1 MIRIPP
7 THLVLVCA
15 LLVAAPLRAAPAA
28 PAGKPAPARPAGK
41 SAPAMPAG
49 KSAAAKPRRDATA
62 TATAPAARAVGSP
75 GSAAS
80 ASRRLDDV
88 RIEGEL
94 EVPRVTF
101 ITVRKP
107 HRFTDFTRATGVRSS
122 RRMAAE
128 AKLPAWI
135 PPPTGPTTEAQ
146 KESR

>member
-1 MIRIPP
+1 MNHLRL
-7 THLVLVCA
+7 TSLVLMCA
-15 LLVAAPLRAAPAA
+15 LLVAAPVTAAAA
-28 PAGKPAPARPAGK
+28 TAQP
-41 SAPAMPAG
+41 SAPTKA
-49 KSAAAKPRRDATA
+49 SAPAKPRRASAAAPADPRAANSATA
-62 TATAPAARAVGSP
+62 
-75 GSAAS
+75 
-80 ASRRLDDV
+80 ASRRLEDV

-135 PPPTGPTTEAQ
+135 PAPPSPTTEAQ